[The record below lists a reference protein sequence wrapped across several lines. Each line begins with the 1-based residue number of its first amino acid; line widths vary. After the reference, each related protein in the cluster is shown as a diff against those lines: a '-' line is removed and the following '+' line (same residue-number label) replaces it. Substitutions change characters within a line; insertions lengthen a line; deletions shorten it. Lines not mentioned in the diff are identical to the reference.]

1 MITLNKVSYT
11 VTSIEADSIIINPNQ
26 SSCDIK
32 LQNFTI
38 DGVRSYTISPSNI
51 IQFSNCNNSRNCSL
65 TCNIPNRGNDE
76 QCKFGN
82 TCCHFLENDTLWQP
96 GEPNFTQ
103 LSQQQC
109 TGFTSWVISSVVPT
123 YHAENGLK
131 LEWAFPGNCA
141 NFGCHANAKCFSAK
155 NVKDGWRCACKDG
168 YIGDGFVDGTGCRR
182 DCTKDGNQ
190 SGDCEKDKTKI
201 IILAAGLLAGSAL
214 VAASIVSIGLV
225 IRKRRNKQQRRGRDG
240 NQLASLLH
248 SRSEEFSTELFTY
261 KILDRATKGFADAQ
275 KCGQGAC
282 GTVYA
287 GRLPDGRFVAVKC
300 MHHNSSKEGAHQF
313 LNEISLLS
321 TIKHKNLVQLLGCCL
336 EADDPILVYEFVPNG
351 TLTEHLHCENG
362 KGPLDWR
369 TRCAIAADGAQ
380 ALVHLHTNLPQ
391 PVYHRDVKSP
401 NILLD
406 LDFNCKVADFGL
418 SRLAPFDFGTHIST
432 APQGTPGYV
441 DPEYH
446 QNFHLS
452 DKSDVYSFGVVLIEI
467 ITAMK
472 PIDFTRNKKEVNL
485 AALAVAKITSGCL
498 DDIVDPLLQIGSR
511 PHVRALV
518 HRVAELAFRCL
529 AHDKDARPTMTEVAE
544 ELLAVKNQCTDIE
557 YLPPAITSESPEKSA
572 LSPTSVQALWPSNS
586 TALSDSL

>member
-1 MITLNKVSYT
+1 MITFNKVSYT
-11 VTSIEADSIIINPNQ
+11 VTSIYPYSIIINPNQ
-26 SSCDIK
+26 SSCSID
-32 LQNFTI
+32 LHNFTI
-38 DGVRSYTISPSNI
+38 DGLRSYAISTSNI
-51 IQFSNCNNSRNCSL
+51 VQLNCTKPVNRSCPLS
-65 TCNIPNRGNDE
+65 CNIPSRGNNE
-76 QCKFGN
+76 QCKFEN
-82 TCCHFLENDTLWQP
+82 TCCYYLDDVTIWHP
-96 GEPNFTQ
+96 GGTNFTQ
-103 LSQQQC
+103 FSQDC
-109 TGFTSWVISSVVPT
+109 TGFTSWVLQSVVPT

-131 LEWAFPGNCA
+131 LDWALHGDCTTIGCDSNANC
-141 NFGCHANAKCFSAK
+141 SEAK
-155 NVKDGWRCACKDG
+155 NVKGGVNCTCKDG
-168 YIGDGFVDGTGCRR
+168 YVGDGYVEGTGCRR
-182 DCTKDGNQ
+182 GCTKNGK
-190 SGDCEKDKTKI
+190 DCKRDKTKI
-201 IILAAGLLAGSAL
+201 IILAAGLLGGSAL
-214 VAASIVSIGLV
+214 LAASIVSLGLL
-225 IRKRRNKQQRRGRDG
+225 IRQRRTKRQRRAGDG

-248 SRSEEFSTELFTY
+248 SRSEEFSTELFSY

-275 KCGQGAC
+275 KCGQGAF

-287 GRLPDGRFVAVKC
+287 GRLPDGRLVAVKR

-321 TIKHKNLVQLLGCCL
+321 TVKHKNLVQLLGCCL
-336 EADDPILVYEFVPNG
+336 EVDDPILVYEFVPNG
-351 TLTEHLHCENG
+351 TLTEHLHCEQG

-369 TRCAIAADGAQ
+369 TRCTIAADGAQ
-380 ALVHLHTNLPQ
+380 ALAHLHTNLQQ
-391 PVYHRDVKSP
+391 PIYHRDVKSP

-472 PIDFTRNKKEVNL
+472 PVDFTRNKKEISL

-498 DDIVDPLLQIGSR
+498 YDIVDPRLGIGTR
-511 PHVRALV
+511 PRVRALV

-529 AHDKDARPTMTEVAE
+529 AHDKDARPSMAEVAE
-544 ELLAVKNQCTDIE
+544 ELLTIKNQCVDIE
-557 YLPPAITSESPEKSA
+557 DLPPATANESPEKSA

-586 TALSDSL
+586 TGHSDSS